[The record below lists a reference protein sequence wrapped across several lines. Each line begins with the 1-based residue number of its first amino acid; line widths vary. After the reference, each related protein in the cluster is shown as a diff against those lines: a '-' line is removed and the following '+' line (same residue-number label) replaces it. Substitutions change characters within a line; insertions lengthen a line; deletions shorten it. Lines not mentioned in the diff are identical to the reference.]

1 MIFAKKI
8 EPIFRNE
15 FVKIWN
21 FGKVS
26 QGIVKNE
33 ESNSHIHFLI
43 VTKQQTQMSSYQ
55 LGKWDLT
62 ELVKNPKSPAF
73 QKQIQELERQAK
85 KFEKIKSKLNPK
97 MSSKQFMNILHQV
110 EEISENMS
118 RIGGYASLSYSSD
131 TQSDEA
137 TSLMTKMSKLG
148 SEISNKILFFDL
160 WWKTQVDNKNAKR
173 LMKDAGELTEYLSH
187 KRLFAKYALSEPEE
201 RIINTLDVTGIS
213 ALVKLYDKITNSF
226 EYKMKV
232 GSKIKTMTREE
243 LTNYVRSTNP
253 KIRETAY
260 KTILSKYSENKGVVG
275 EIYQNIVQN
284 WKDEGIEIRGYKS
297 PISMR
302 NIGNDVDD
310 KTIDSLLSICK
321 KNSPIFQKFFI
332 QKAKMLKMKK
342 LRRYDLYAPAAANI
356 KEKNYSYD
364 KSVKLVFESLGKFS
378 STLEEHARKVFNEN
392 HIDSDIRQGKRDG
405 AFCSTLTPK
414 ITPYVLVNFT
424 GKSRDVFT
432 LAHELGHAVH
442 SQTAQDRSIL
452 VQDAPLPLAETA
464 STFSELLLYDNLS
477 NKISDDEKKAMLS
490 EKIDDLYATILR
502 QSFFTIFEVDA
513 HKQIGNGTTI
523 DEISNTYLKNLKV
536 QFGNSVSL
544 SDDFE
549 IEWSCIPH
557 FYHTPFYCYAYSF
570 GNLLALSLFQRYKKE
585 GKDFVP
591 AYINILA
598 AGGSK
603 KPEKLLSE
611 YGFDITSPKF
621 WQEGFDYVKDQVN
634 TLASLN

>member
-1 MIFAKKI
+1 MTKYH
-8 EPIFRNE
+8 P
-15 FVKIWN
+15 
-21 FGKVS
+21 
-26 QGIVKNE
+26 GI
-33 ESNSHIHFLI
+33 
-43 VTKQQTQMSSYQ
+43 
-55 LGKWDLT
+55 WDLT
-62 ELVKNPKSPAF
+62 KLVKNQNSPAF
-73 QKQIQELERQAK
+73 QKQIKELEKQAES
-85 KFEKIKSKLNPK
+85 FEKIKSKLNPK
-97 MSSKQFMNILHQV
+97 ISSTKFRNILQQV
-110 EEISENMS
+110 EKISENMS
-118 RIGGYASLSYSSD
+118 KIGGYASLSYSSN

-160 WWKTQVDNKNAKR
+160 WWKTQVDDKNAKR
-173 LMKDAGELTEYLSH
+173 LMNDAGELTEYLSH

-201 RIINTLDVTGIS
+201 KIINTLDVTGIS
-213 ALVKLYDKITNSF
+213 ALVKLYDKITNSYK
-226 EYKMKV
+226 YKMKIRN
-232 GSKIKTMTREE
+232 KNRTLTREE

-260 KTILSKYSENKGVVG
+260 KTILDKYIENKGVIG
-275 EIYQNIVQN
+275 EIYQNIVLN
-284 WKDEGIEIRGYKS
+284 WRDEGIEIRGYNS

-310 KTIDSLLSICK
+310 KTIESLLTVCR
-321 KNSPIFQKFFI
+321 KNSPVFQKFFE
-332 QKAKMLKMKK
+332 QKAKMLKLKK
-342 LRRYDLYAPAAANI
+342 LRRYDVYAPATANI
-356 KEKNYSYD
+356 KEKNYTYD
-364 KSVKLVFESLGKFS
+364 QSVKLVFESLGKFS
-378 STLEEHARKVFNEN
+378 SVLENYAKKVFNEN
-392 HIDSDIRQGKRDG
+392 HVDSEIRPGKRDG
-405 AFCSTLTPK
+405 AFCSTLSPKTTPF
-414 ITPYVLVNFT
+414 VLVNFT

-442 SQTAQDRSIL
+442 SQAAQDRSIL

-477 NKISDDEKKAMLS
+477 DKISNNEKKIMLS

-523 DEISNTYLKNLKV
+523 DEISKLYLQNLKD
-536 QFGNSVSL
+536 QFGNSVIL
-544 SDDFE
+544 SDDFA

-591 AYINILA
+591 SYINILA

-611 YGFDITSPKF
+611 YGFDIRSPKF
-621 WQEGFDYVKDQVN
+621 WQEGFDYVKEQVKA
-634 TLASLN
+634 LSSLN

>member
-1 MIFAKKI
+1 M
-8 EPIFRNE
+8 E
-15 FVKIWN
+15 
-21 FGKVS
+21 
-26 QGIVKNE
+26 Q
-33 ESNSHIHFLI
+33 
-43 VTKQQTQMSSYQ
+43 YQ
-55 LGKWDLT
+55 LGEWDLS
-62 ELVKNPKSPAF
+62 ELAKNPKSPAF
-73 QKQIQELERQAK
+73 QKQIKDLEDQAK

-97 MSSKQFMNILHQV
+97 MSSKQFKTILQQV
-110 EEISENMS
+110 EEISHKMS
-118 RIGGYASLSYSSD
+118 KIGGYASLAYSSN

-137 TSLMTKMSKLG
+137 TSLMTQMSKLG

-160 WWKTQVDNKNAKR
+160 WWKTQVDEKNATR
-173 LMKDAGELTEYLSH
+173 LMKETGELKEYLTY
-187 KRLFAKYALSEPEE
+187 KRLFAKYALSESEE
-201 RIINTLDVTGIS
+201 KIINTLDVTGIS
-213 ALVKLYDKITNSF
+213 ALVKLYDKITNAF
-226 EYKMKV
+226 EYKMKI
-232 GSKIKTMTREE
+232 GNKTKVMTREE

-260 KTILSKYSENKGVVG
+260 KTILTKYTENKGVIG
-275 EIYQNIVQN
+275 EIYQNIVLN
-284 WKDEGIEIRGYKS
+284 WKNEGMELRGYKS

-310 KTIDSLLSICK
+310 KTIESLLSICK
-321 KNSPIFQKFFI
+321 KNSPVFQKFFV
-332 QKAKMLKMKK
+332 QKAKMLGMKK
-342 LRRYDLYAPAAANI
+342 LQRYDLYAPAAAKI

-364 KSVKLVFESLGKFS
+364 QSVKLVFESLGKFS
-378 STLEEHARKVFNEN
+378 NTLEEFARKVFNEN
-392 HIDSDIRQGKRDG
+392 HIDSSIRPGKRDG

-442 SQTAQDRSIL
+442 SQAAQNKSIL

-477 NKISDDEKKAMLS
+477 EKISNDQKKIMLA

-513 HKQIGNGTTI
+513 HDLISKGTTI
-523 DEISNTYLKNLKV
+523 DEISKVYLQNLKV
-536 QFGNSVSL
+536 QFGNSVNL
-544 SDDFE
+544 SDDFG

-585 GKDFVP
+585 GKDFVKS
-591 AYINILA
+591 YIDILA

-603 KPEKLLSE
+603 K
-611 YGFDITSPKF
+611 T
-621 WQEGFDYVKDQVN
+621 
-634 TLASLN
+634 

>member
-1 MIFAKKI
+1 
-8 EPIFRNE
+8 
-15 FVKIWN
+15 
-21 FGKVS
+21 
-26 QGIVKNE
+26 
-33 ESNSHIHFLI
+33 
-43 VTKQQTQMSSYQ
+43 MSEYH
-55 LGKWDLT
+55 LGKWDLS
-62 ELVKNPKSPAF
+62 ELVKNQKSPAF
-73 QKQIQELERQAK
+73 EKQIQRLEKQAL

-97 MSSKQFMNILHQV
+97 MSSKQFMSILQQV
-110 EEISENMS
+110 EEISEDMS
-118 RIGGYASLSYSSD
+118 KIGGYASLSYSSD

-160 WWKTQVDNKNAKR
+160 WWKTQVDEKNAKR
-173 LMKDAGELTEYLSH
+173 LMKDAGEIIEYLSH

-213 ALVKLYDKITNSF
+213 ALVKLYDKITNAF
-226 EYKMKV
+226 EYKMKI
-232 GSKIKTMTREE
+232 GKKSKVMTREE
-243 LTNYVRSTNP
+243 ITNYVRSTNP

-260 KTILSKYSENKGVVG
+260 KTILTKYFDNKGVTG
-275 EIYQNIVQN
+275 EIYQNIVLN

-310 KTIDSLLSICK
+310 KTIDSLLTVCK
-321 KNSPIFQKFFI
+321 KNSPVFQKFFV

-378 STLEEHARKVFNEN
+378 STLEMYARKVFTEN
-392 HIDSDIRQGKRDG
+392 HIDSEVRKGKRDG

-424 GKSRDVFT
+424 GKSRDMFT

-442 SQTAQDRSIL
+442 SQAAQDRSIL

-477 NKISDDEKKAMLS
+477 DKISDDEKKVMLS
-490 EKIDDLYATILR
+490 GKIDDLYATILR

-513 HKQIGNGTTI
+513 HKQIGEGTTI
-523 DEISNTYLKNLKV
+523 DEISKTYLQNLKD
-536 QFGNSVSL
+536 QFGNSISM
-544 SDDFE
+544 SDDFA

-591 AYINILA
+591 AYMNILA

-603 KPEKLLSE
+603 KPEKLLAE
-611 YGFDITSPKF
+611 YGFDIRSPKF
-621 WQEGFDYVKDQVN
+621 WQEGFDYVKKQVN
-634 TLASLN
+634 TLSSLN

>member
-1 MIFAKKI
+1 MV
-8 EPIFRNE
+8 E
-15 FVKIWN
+15 
-21 FGKVS
+21 
-26 QGIVKNE
+26 
-33 ESNSHIHFLI
+33 
-43 VTKQQTQMSSYQ
+43 YQ
-55 LGKWDLT
+55 LGEWDLS
-62 ELVKNPKSPAF
+62 ELAKNPKSQAF
-73 QKQIQELERQAK
+73 QKQIKELENQAK
-85 KFEKIKSKLNPK
+85 KFEKIKLKLDPK
-97 MSSKQFMNILHQV
+97 MPSKEFKNILKEV
-110 EEISENMS
+110 EEISEKMS
-118 RIGGYASLSYSSD
+118 KIGGYASLSYSSD

-137 TSLMTKMSKLG
+137 TSLMTMMSKLG

-160 WWKTQVDNKNAKR
+160 WWKTQVDEKNAKR
-173 LMKDAGELTEYLSH
+173 LIKDSGELTEYLAH

-213 ALVKLYDKITNSF
+213 ALVKLYDKITNAY
-226 EYKMKV
+226 EYKMKI
-232 GSKIKTMTREE
+232 GNKTKKMTREE
-243 LTNYVRSTNP
+243 LTNYVRSTSP

-260 KTILSKYSENKGVVG
+260 KTILTKYTENKGVIG
-275 EIYQNIVQN
+275 EIYQNIVLN
-284 WKDEGIEIRGYKS
+284 WRDEGIEIRGYES

-302 NIGNDVDD
+302 NIGNNVDD
-310 KTIDSLLSICK
+310 KTIESLLAVCR
-321 KNSPIFQKFFI
+321 KNSPVFQKFFV
-332 QKAKMLKMKK
+332 QKAKMLKIKK
-342 LRRYDLYAPAAANI
+342 LRRYDIYAPAAANI
-356 KEKNYSYD
+356 KEKNYSYN

-378 STLEEHARKVFNEN
+378 ETLEEFARKVFNEN
-392 HIDSDIRQGKRDG
+392 HIDSSIRQGKRDG

-442 SQTAQDRSIL
+442 SQAAQDRSIL

-477 NKISDDEKKAMLS
+477 DKILDDEKKIMLS
-490 EKIDDLYATILR
+490 EKIDDLYATIMR

-513 HKQIGNGTTI
+513 HKQIGEGTTV
-523 DEISNTYLKNLKV
+523 DEISKTYLQNLKE
-536 QFGNSVSL
+536 QFGNSVNL
-544 SDDFE
+544 SEDFA

-591 AYINILA
+591 AYIEILA

-611 YGFDITSPKF
+611 YGFDIRSPKF
-621 WQEGFDYVKDQVN
+621 WQEGFDYADEQVKA
-634 TLASLN
+634 LSSLN

>member
-1 MIFAKKI
+1 MAEI
-8 EPIFRNE
+8 
-15 FVKIWN
+15 
-21 FGKVS
+21 
-26 QGIVKNE
+26 
-33 ESNSHIHFLI
+33 
-43 VTKQQTQMSSYQ
+43 Q
-55 LGKWDLT
+55 LGRWDLS
-62 ELVKNPKSPAF
+62 ELTKNPKGSAF
-73 QKQIQELERQAK
+73 QKQIQELEKQAR
-85 KFEKIKSKLNPK
+85 KFEKIKSKLDPK
-97 MSSKQFMNILHQV
+97 MSSKKFMGILQQV
-110 EEISENMS
+110 EEMSEKMS
-118 RIGGYASLSYSSD
+118 KIGGYASLLYSSD
-131 TQSDEA
+131 TQSDDA
-137 TSLMTKMSKLG
+137 TSLMTQMSKLG

-160 WWKTQVDNKNAKR
+160 WWKTKVDKKNAKR
-173 LMKDAGELTEYLSH
+173 LMEDTGELTEYLLH

-213 ALVKLYDKITNSF
+213 ALVKLYDKITNAY
-226 EYKMKV
+226 EYKMKI
-232 GSKIKTMTREE
+232 GNKTQTMTREE

-260 KTILSKYSENKGVVG
+260 KTILTKYTENKGVIG
-275 EIYQNIVQN
+275 EIYQNIVLN
-284 WKDEGIEIRGYKS
+284 WRDEGIEIRGYKT

-310 KTIDSLLSICK
+310 KTIESLLSVCK
-321 KNSPIFQKFFI
+321 KNSSVFQKFFV

-356 KEKNYSYD
+356 KEKNYTYK

-378 STLEEHARKVFNEN
+378 ETLEEFARKVFNEN
-392 HIDSDIRQGKRDG
+392 HIDSSVRQGKRDG
-405 AFCSTLTPK
+405 AFCSTISPK

-442 SQTAQDRSIL
+442 SQAAQDRSIL

-477 NKISDDEKKAMLS
+477 DKISDDEKKIVLS

-513 HKQIGNGTTI
+513 HKQIGKGTTV
-523 DEISNTYLKNLKV
+523 DEISKTYLQNLKE

-544 SDDFE
+544 SEDFA

-585 GKDFVP
+585 GKDFVQ

-611 YGFDITSPKF
+611 YGFDIRSTKF
-621 WQEGFDYVKDQVN
+621 WQQGFDYVDEQVKA
-634 TLASLN
+634 LSSLN

>member
-1 MIFAKKI
+1 MTNYK
-8 EPIFRNE
+8 
-15 FVKIWN
+15 
-21 FGKVS
+21 
-26 QGIVKNE
+26 
-33 ESNSHIHFLI
+33 
-43 VTKQQTQMSSYQ
+43 
-55 LGKWDLT
+55 LGTWDLS

-73 QKQIQELERQAK
+73 QKQIKELESQAI
-85 KFEKIKSKLNPK
+85 KFEKIKSNLDPK
-97 MSSKQFMNILHQV
+97 MSSKKFMNIIQQI
-110 EEISENMS
+110 EEISKNMS
-118 RIGGYASLSYSSD
+118 KIGGYASLSYSSD

-160 WWKTQVDNKNAKR
+160 WWKTQVDDKNAKR
-173 LMKDAGELTEYLSH
+173 LMKDAGEITEYLSH

-213 ALVKLYDKITNSF
+213 ALVKLYDKITNAF
-226 EYKMKV
+226 EYKMKI
-232 GSKIKTMTREE
+232 GNKSKTMTREE

-260 KTILSKYSENKGVVG
+260 KTILTKYTENKGVVG
-275 EIYQNIVQN
+275 EIYQNIVLN
-284 WKDEGIEIRGYKS
+284 WRDEGIEIRGYES

-310 KTIDSLLSICK
+310 KTIESLLSICR
-321 KNSPIFQKFFI
+321 KNSPVFQKFFV

-356 KEKNYSYD
+356 KEKNYAYD

-378 STLEEHARKVFNEN
+378 NTLEEYARKVFNEN
-392 HIDSDIRQGKRDG
+392 HIDSAIRQGKRDG

-442 SQTAQDRSIL
+442 SQAAQDRSIL

-477 NKISDDEKKAMLS
+477 DKISDNEKKIMLA
-490 EKIDDLYATILR
+490 EKIDDLYATIMR

-513 HKQIGNGTTI
+513 HKQIGEGTTI
-523 DEISNTYLKNLKV
+523 NEISKTYLQNLKE

-544 SDDFE
+544 SDDFA

-591 AYINILA
+591 AYMSILA

-603 KPEKLLSE
+603 KPEKLLAE
-611 YGFDITSPKF
+611 YGFDIRSPKF
-621 WQEGFDYVKDQVN
+621 WQEGFDYVNEQVKV
-634 TLASLN
+634 LASLN

>member
-1 MIFAKKI
+1 
-8 EPIFRNE
+8 
-15 FVKIWN
+15 
-21 FGKVS
+21 
-26 QGIVKNE
+26 
-33 ESNSHIHFLI
+33 
-43 VTKQQTQMSSYQ
+43 MSEYK
-55 LGKWDLT
+55 LGGWDLS
-62 ELVKNPKSPAF
+62 ELAKNPKSAAF
-73 QKQIQELERQAK
+73 QKQIQELEKQAV
-85 KFEKIKSKLNPK
+85 KFEKIKSQLNPK
-97 MSSKQFMNILHQV
+97 MSSKKFKDILNQV
-110 EEISENMS
+110 EKISENMS
-118 RIGGYASLSYSSD
+118 KIGGYASLSYSSD

-148 SEISNKILFFDL
+148 SDISNKILFFDL
-160 WWKTQVDNKNAKR
+160 WWKTQVDEKNAKR
-173 LMKDAGELTEYLSH
+173 LMKDSGELTEYLAH

-213 ALVKLYDKITNSF
+213 ALVKLYDKITNAF
-226 EYKMKV
+226 EYQMKV
-232 GSKIKTMTREE
+232 GGKNKKMTREE

-260 KTILSKYSENKGVVG
+260 KTILTKYSENKGVVG
-275 EIYQNIVQN
+275 EIYQNIVLN
-284 WKDEGIEIRGYKS
+284 WRDEGIEIRGYDS

-310 KTIDSLLSICK
+310 KTIESLLSICR
-321 KNSPIFQKFFI
+321 KNSPVFQKFFA

-342 LRRYDLYAPAAANI
+342 LRRYDVYAPAAANI
-356 KEKNYSYD
+356 KEKNYTYS

-378 STLEEHARKVFNEN
+378 GTLEEYARKIFNEN
-392 HIDSDIRQGKRDG
+392 HIDSAIRQGKRDG

-442 SQTAQDRSIL
+442 SQAAQDRSIL
-452 VQDAPLPLAETA
+452 VQDSPLPLAETA

-477 NKISDDEKKAMLS
+477 DKISDDEKKIMLA

-502 QSFFTIFEVDA
+502 QSYFTIFEVDA
-513 HKQIGNGTTI
+513 HKQIGKGTTI
-523 DEISNTYLKNLKV
+523 DEISKTYLQNLKE
-536 QFGNSVSL
+536 QFGNSVTISN
-544 SDDFE
+544 DFA

-557 FYHTPFYCYAYSF
+557 FHHTPFYCYAYSF

-591 AYINILA
+591 SYINILA

-603 KPEKLLSE
+603 KPEKLLAE
-611 YGFDITSPKF
+611 YGFDIRSPKF
-621 WQEGFDYVKDQVN
+621 WQEGFDYINEQVK
-634 TLASLN
+634 TLSSLN

>member
-1 MIFAKKI
+1 MG
-8 EPIFRNE
+8 R
-15 FVKIWN
+15 
-21 FGKVS
+21 
-26 QGIVKNE
+26 
-33 ESNSHIHFLI
+33 
-43 VTKQQTQMSSYQ
+43 
-55 LGKWDLT
+55 WDLS
-62 ELVKNPKSPAF
+62 ELTKNPKGPAF
-73 QKQIQELERQAK
+73 QKQILRLEKQAG
-85 KFEKIKSKLNPK
+85 KFEKIKSKLDPK
-97 MSSKQFMNILHQV
+97 MSSKKFMGILQEV
-110 EEISENMS
+110 EEMSEKMS

-137 TSLMTKMSKLG
+137 TSLMTRMSKLG

-160 WWKTQVDNKNAKR
+160 WWKTQVDKKNAQR
-173 LMKDAGELTEYLSH
+173 LMRDAGELTEYLLH

-213 ALVKLYDKITNSF
+213 ALVKLYDKITNAY
-226 EYKMKV
+226 EYKMKI
-232 GSKIKTMTREE
+232 GNKTKIMTREE
-243 LTNYVRSTNP
+243 LTNYVRSTSP

-260 KTILSKYSENKGVVG
+260 KTILTKYTKNKGVIG
-275 EIYQNIVQN
+275 EIYQNIVLN
-284 WKDEGIEIRGYKS
+284 WRDEGIEIRGYKT

-310 KTIDSLLSICK
+310 KTIESLLAVCR
-321 KNSPIFQKFFI
+321 KNSPVFQKFFV
-332 QKAKMLKMKK
+332 QKAKMLKIKK
-342 LRRYDLYAPAAANI
+342 LRRYDVYAPAAANI
-356 KEKNYSYD
+356 KEKNYTYS

-378 STLEEHARKVFNEN
+378 ETLEEFARKVFNEN
-392 HIDSDIRQGKRDG
+392 HIDSSVRQGKRDG
-405 AFCSTLTPK
+405 AFCSTISPK
-414 ITPYVLVNFT
+414 ITPYVMVNFT

-442 SQTAQDRSIL
+442 SQAAQDRSIL
-452 VQDAPLPLAETA
+452 VQEAPLPLAETA

-477 NKISDDEKKAMLS
+477 DKISDDEKKIILS

-513 HKQIGNGTTI
+513 HKQIGKGTTV
-523 DEISNTYLKNLKV
+523 DEISKTYLQNLKE

-544 SDDFE
+544 SEDFG

-585 GKDFVP
+585 GRDFVP
-591 AYINILA
+591 SYINILA
-598 AGGSK
+598 TGGAK

-611 YGFDITSPKF
+611 YGFDIRSSKF
-621 WQEGFDYVKDQVN
+621 WQEGFDYVDEQVKA
-634 TLASLN
+634 LSSLN

>member
-1 MIFAKKI
+1 
-8 EPIFRNE
+8 
-15 FVKIWN
+15 
-21 FGKVS
+21 
-26 QGIVKNE
+26 
-33 ESNSHIHFLI
+33 
-43 VTKQQTQMSSYQ
+43 MSSYQ

-73 QKQIQELERQAK
+73 QKQIQELEKQAME
-85 KFEKIKSKLNPK
+85 FEKIKSKLNPK
-97 MSSKQFMNILHQV
+97 MSSKQFMNILHQI
-110 EEISENMS
+110 EKISENLNK
-118 RIGGYASLSYSSD
+118 IGGYASLSYSSD

-160 WWKTQVDNKNAKR
+160 WWKTQVDEKNAER
-173 LMKDAGELTEYLSH
+173 LMKDTGEITEYLSH

-213 ALVKLYDKITNSF
+213 ALIKLYDKITNSF
-226 EYKMKV
+226 EYKMKI
-232 GSKIKTMTREE
+232 GSKTKVMTREE
-243 LTNYVRSTNP
+243 LTNYVRSTSP
-253 KIRETAY
+253 KVRETAY
-260 KTILSKYSENKGVVG
+260 KTILSKYFKNKGVVG

-310 KTIDSLLSICK
+310 KTTDSLLSVCK
-321 KNSPIFQKFFI
+321 KNSPIFQKFFV

-342 LRRYDLYAPAAANI
+342 LCRYDLYAPAAANI
-356 KEKNYSYD
+356 KEKNYTYD

-442 SQTAQDRSIL
+442 SQAAQDRSIL

-477 NKISDDEKKAMLS
+477 EKISDEERKAMLS

-513 HKQIGNGTTI
+513 HKQIGEGTTI
-523 DEISNTYLKNLKV
+523 DEISKTYLENLKV

-544 SDDFE
+544 SEDFA

-603 KPEKLLSE
+603 KPEKLLSD
-611 YGFDITSPKF
+611 YGFDITNRKF
-621 WQEGFDYVKDQVN
+621 WQEGFDYVKEQVN

>member
-1 MIFAKKI
+1 MYKKH
-8 EPIFRNE
+8 EY
-15 FVKIWN
+15 
-21 FGKVS
+21 
-26 QGIVKNE
+26 
-33 ESNSHIHFLI
+33 
-43 VTKQQTQMSSYQ
+43 QMTEIQ
-55 LGKWDLT
+55 LGRWDLS
-62 ELVKNPKSPAF
+62 ELTKNPKGPAF
-73 QKQIQELERQAK
+73 QKQIQKLEKQAR
-85 KFEKIKSKLNPK
+85 KFERIKSKLDPK
-97 MSSKQFMNILHQV
+97 MSSKKFMGIIQQV
-110 EEISENMS
+110 EEMSEKMS
-118 RIGGYASLSYSSD
+118 KIGGYASLSYSSD

-137 TSLMTKMSKLG
+137 TSLMTQMSKLG

-160 WWKTQVDNKNAKR
+160 WWKTKVDKKNAKR

-213 ALVKLYDKITNSF
+213 ALVKLYDKITNAY
-226 EYKMKV
+226 EYKMKI
-232 GSKIKTMTREE
+232 GNKTQTMTREE

-260 KTILSKYSENKGVVG
+260 KTILTKYTENKGVIG
-275 EIYQNIVQN
+275 EIYQNIVLN
-284 WKDEGIEIRGYKS
+284 WRDEGIEIRGYKT

-310 KTIDSLLSICK
+310 KTIESLLSVCK
-321 KNSPIFQKFFI
+321 KNSSVFQKFFV

-356 KEKNYSYD
+356 KEKNYTYK

-378 STLEEHARKVFNEN
+378 ETLEEFARKVFNEN
-392 HIDSDIRQGKRDG
+392 HIDSSVRQGKRDG
-405 AFCSTLTPK
+405 AFCSTLSPK

-442 SQTAQDRSIL
+442 SQAAQDRSIL

-477 NKISDDEKKAMLS
+477 DKISDDEKKIVLS

-502 QSFFTIFEVDA
+502 QSFFTIFEIDA
-513 HKQIGNGTTI
+513 HKQIGKGTTV
-523 DEISNTYLKNLKV
+523 DEISKTYLQNLKE

-544 SDDFE
+544 SEDFA

-591 AYINILA
+591 SYINILA

-603 KPEKLLSE
+603 KPERLLLE
-611 YGFDITSPKF
+611 YGFDIRSPKF
-621 WQEGFDYVKDQVN
+621 WQQGFDYVNEQVKA
-634 TLASLN
+634 LSSLN

>member
-1 MIFAKKI
+1 MRKF
-8 EPIFRNE
+8 
-15 FVKIWN
+15 
-21 FGKVS
+21 
-26 QGIVKNE
+26 E
-33 ESNSHIHFLI
+33 EYNLHIHFLI
-43 VTKQQTQMSSYQ
+43 VTKQQALMSSYQ
-55 LGKWDLT
+55 LGKWDLS

-73 QKQIQELERQAK
+73 QKQIKELEKQAE
-85 KFEKIKSKLNPK
+85 KFEKIKTKLDPK

-160 WWKTQVDNKNAKR
+160 WWKTQVDEKNAKR
-173 LMKDAGELTEYLSH
+173 LMKDAGEITEYLSH

-232 GSKIKTMTREE
+232 GNKSKVMTREE

-310 KTIDSLLSICK
+310 KTIDSLLSVCK
-321 KNSPIFQKFFI
+321 KNSPIFQKFFV

-392 HIDSDIRQGKRDG
+392 HIDSGIRQGKRDG

-442 SQTAQDRSIL
+442 SQAAQDRSIL

-477 NKISDDEKKAMLS
+477 SKISDDEKKAMLS

-513 HKQIGNGTTI
+513 HKQIGDGTTI
-523 DEISNTYLKNLKV
+523 DEISKTYLKNLKV

-544 SDDFE
+544 SDDFA

-570 GNLLALSLFQRYKKE
+570 GNLLALSLFQRFKKE

-591 AYINILA
+591 AYTSILA

-621 WQEGFDYVKDQVN
+621 WQEGFDYVKEQVS
-634 TLASLN
+634 TLSSLN

>member
-1 MIFAKKI
+1 V
-8 EPIFRNE
+8 N
-15 FVKIWN
+15 
-21 FGKVS
+21 
-26 QGIVKNE
+26 
-33 ESNSHIHFLI
+33 HFLI
-43 VTKQQTQMSSYQ
+43 VRISHQ
-55 LGKWDLT
+55 LMTTYHPGIWDLT
-62 ELVKNPKSPAF
+62 KLVKNPKSPAF
-73 QKQIQELERQAK
+73 QKQIKELEKQAVS
-85 KFEKIKSKLNPK
+85 FEKIKSKLNPK
-97 MSSKQFMNILHQV
+97 ISSTNFKNILQQV

-118 RIGGYASLSYSSD
+118 RIGGYASLSYSSN

-137 TSLMTKMSKLG
+137 TSLMSRMSKLG

-160 WWKTQVDNKNAKR
+160 WWKTQVDEKNAKR
-173 LMKDAGELTEYLSH
+173 LMKDAGELREYLSH

-201 RIINTLDVTGIS
+201 KIINTLDVTGIS
-213 ALVKLYDKITNSF
+213 ALVKLYDKITNSY
-226 EYKMKV
+226 EYKMKIGNKNKV
-232 GSKIKTMTREE
+232 LTREE

-260 KTILSKYSENKGVVG
+260 KTILGKYIENKGVIG
-275 EIYQNIVQN
+275 EIYQNIVRN

-310 KTIDSLLSICK
+310 KTIESLLAVCR
-321 KNSPIFQKFFI
+321 KNSPVFQKFFQ
-332 QKAKMLKMKK
+332 QKAKMLKLKK
-342 LRRYDLYAPAAANI
+342 LRRYDVYAPATANI
-356 KEKNYSYD
+356 KEKNYTYD

-378 STLEEHARKVFNEN
+378 STLEDYAKKVFNEN
-392 HIDSDIRQGKRDG
+392 HVDSEIRQGKRDG
-405 AFCSTLTPK
+405 AFCSTLSPKRTPF
-414 ITPYVLVNFT
+414 VLVNFT

-477 NKISDDEKKAMLS
+477 DKISNNEKKIMLS

-513 HKQIGNGTTI
+513 HKQIGDGTTI
-523 DEISNTYLKNLKV
+523 DEISKLYLKNLKE
-536 QFGNSVSL
+536 QFGNSVTL
-544 SDDFE
+544 SDDFA

-611 YGFDITSPKF
+611 YGFDIRSPKF
-621 WQEGFDYVKDQVN
+621 WQEGFDYVKEQVKA
-634 TLASLN
+634 LSALN

>member
-1 MIFAKKI
+1 MTNYK
-8 EPIFRNE
+8 
-15 FVKIWN
+15 
-21 FGKVS
+21 
-26 QGIVKNE
+26 
-33 ESNSHIHFLI
+33 
-43 VTKQQTQMSSYQ
+43 
-55 LGKWDLT
+55 LGTWDLS
-62 ELVKNPKSPAF
+62 ELVKNPKSLAF
-73 QKQIQELERQAK
+73 QKQIKELENQAI

-97 MSSKQFMNILHQV
+97 MSSKKFMNIIQQI
-110 EEISENMS
+110 EEISKNMS
-118 RIGGYASLSYSSD
+118 KIGGYASLSYSSD

-160 WWKTQVDNKNAKR
+160 WWKTQVDDKNAKR
-173 LMKDAGELTEYLSH
+173 LMKDAGEITEYLSH

-213 ALVKLYDKITNSF
+213 ALVKLYDKITNAF
-226 EYKMKV
+226 EYKMKI
-232 GSKIKTMTREE
+232 GNKSKTMTREE
-243 LTNYVRSTNP
+243 ITNYVRSTNP

-260 KTILSKYSENKGVVG
+260 KTILTKYTENKGVVG
-275 EIYQNIVQN
+275 EIYQNIVLN
-284 WKDEGIEIRGYKS
+284 WRDEGIEIRGYES

-310 KTIDSLLSICK
+310 KTIESLLSICR
-321 KNSPIFQKFFI
+321 KNSPVFQKFFV

-356 KEKNYSYD
+356 KEKNYAYD

-378 STLEEHARKVFNEN
+378 NTLEEYARKVFNEN
-392 HIDSDIRQGKRDG
+392 HIDSAIRQGKRDG

-442 SQTAQDRSIL
+442 SQAAQDRSIL

-477 NKISDDEKKAMLS
+477 DKISDNEKKIMLA
-490 EKIDDLYATILR
+490 EKIDDLYATIMR

-513 HKQIGNGTTI
+513 HKQIGKGTTI
-523 DEISNTYLKNLKV
+523 NEISKTYLQNLKE

-544 SDDFE
+544 SDDFA

-591 AYINILA
+591 AYMSILA

-603 KPEKLLSE
+603 KPEKLLAE
-611 YGFDITSPKF
+611 YGFDIRSPKF
-621 WQEGFDYVKDQVN
+621 WQEGFDYVNEQVKA
-634 TLASLN
+634 LASLN

>member
-1 MIFAKKI
+1 MT
-8 EPIFRNE
+8 E
-15 FVKIWN
+15 
-21 FGKVS
+21 
-26 QGIVKNE
+26 
-33 ESNSHIHFLI
+33 
-43 VTKQQTQMSSYQ
+43 YQ
-55 LGKWDLT
+55 LGKWNLS
-62 ELVKNPKSPAF
+62 ELAKNPKSPAF
-73 QKQIQELERQAK
+73 QKQVQELEKQAK
-85 KFEKIKSKLNPK
+85 RFEKIKSNLSPQ
-97 MSSKQFMNILHQV
+97 MSSKKFMDILQQV
-110 EEISENMS
+110 EEISEKMS
-118 RIGGYASLSYSSD
+118 KVGGYASLSYASD

-137 TSLMTKMSKLG
+137 TSLVTKISKLG

-160 WWKTQVDNKNAKR
+160 WWKIQVDEKNAKR
-173 LMKDAGELTEYLSH
+173 LMKDAGELIEYLSH

-201 RIINTLDVTGIS
+201 KIINTLDVTGIS
-213 ALVKLYDKITNSF
+213 ALVKLYDKITNAY
-226 EYKMKV
+226 EYKMKL
-232 GSKIKTMTREE
+232 GNKTKIMTREE

-260 KTILSKYSENKGVVG
+260 KTMLSKYTQNKGVTG
-275 EIYQNIVQN
+275 EIYQNIVLN
-284 WKDEGIEIRGYKS
+284 WRDEGIEIRGYKS
-297 PISMR
+297 PIGMR

-310 KTIDSLLSICK
+310 KTIESLLAVCR
-321 KNSPIFQKFFI
+321 KNSPVFQKFFS

-342 LRRYDLYAPAAANI
+342 LRRYDIYAPATANI
-356 KEKNYSYD
+356 KEKNYTYN

-378 STLEEHARKVFNEN
+378 STLEEFARKVFNEN
-392 HIDSDIRQGKRDG
+392 HIDSSIRPGKRDG

-414 ITPYVLVNFT
+414 ITPFVLVNFT

-442 SQTAQDRSIL
+442 SQAAQDRSIL

-477 NKISDDEKKAMLS
+477 DKISDNEKKVMLS

-513 HKQIGNGTTI
+513 HKQIGNGTTV
-523 DEISNTYLKNLKV
+523 DELSKTYLQNLKE
-536 QFGNSVSL
+536 QFGNSVDI
-544 SDDFE
+544 SDDFA

-591 AYINILA
+591 SYINILA

-611 YGFDITSPKF
+611 YGFDIRSPKF
-621 WQEGFDYVKDQVN
+621 WQEGFEYVNQQVKA
-634 TLASLN
+634 LSALN

>member
-1 MIFAKKI
+1 MTNYK
-8 EPIFRNE
+8 
-15 FVKIWN
+15 
-21 FGKVS
+21 
-26 QGIVKNE
+26 
-33 ESNSHIHFLI
+33 
-43 VTKQQTQMSSYQ
+43 
-55 LGKWDLT
+55 LGTWDLS
-62 ELVKNPKSPAF
+62 ELVKNPKSVAF
-73 QKQIQELERQAK
+73 QKQIKELENQAI
-85 KFEKIKSKLNPK
+85 KFEKIKSKLDPK
-97 MSSKQFMNILHQV
+97 MSSKKFMNIIQQI
-110 EEISENMS
+110 EEISKNMS
-118 RIGGYASLSYSSD
+118 KIGGYASLSYSSD

-160 WWKTQVDNKNAKR
+160 WWKTQVDDKNAKR
-173 LMKDAGELTEYLSH
+173 LMKDAGEITEYLSH

-213 ALVKLYDKITNSF
+213 ALVKLYDKITNAF
-226 EYKMKV
+226 EYKMKI
-232 GSKIKTMTREE
+232 GNKSKTMTREE
-243 LTNYVRSTNP
+243 ITNYVRSTNP

-260 KTILSKYSENKGVVG
+260 KTILTKYTENKGVVG
-275 EIYQNIVQN
+275 EIYQNIVLN
-284 WKDEGIEIRGYKS
+284 WRDEGIEIRGYES

-310 KTIDSLLSICK
+310 KTIESLLSICR
-321 KNSPIFQKFFI
+321 KNSPVFQKFFV

-356 KEKNYSYD
+356 KEKNYAYD

-378 STLEEHARKVFNEN
+378 NTLEEYARKVFNES
-392 HIDSDIRQGKRDG
+392 HIDSAIRQGKRDG

-442 SQTAQDRSIL
+442 SQAAQNRSIL

-477 NKISDDEKKAMLS
+477 DKISDNEKKIMLA
-490 EKIDDLYATILR
+490 EKIDDLYATIMR

-513 HKQIGNGTTI
+513 HKQMGKGTTI
-523 DEISNTYLKNLKV
+523 NEISKTYLQNLKE

-544 SDDFE
+544 SDDFA

-591 AYINILA
+591 AYMSILA

-603 KPEKLLSE
+603 KPEKLLAE
-611 YGFDITSPKF
+611 YGFDIRSPKF
-621 WQEGFDYVKDQVN
+621 WQEGFDYVNEQVKV
-634 TLASLN
+634 LASLN

>member
-1 MIFAKKI
+1 MKEYK
-8 EPIFRNE
+8 
-15 FVKIWN
+15 
-21 FGKVS
+21 
-26 QGIVKNE
+26 
-33 ESNSHIHFLI
+33 
-43 VTKQQTQMSSYQ
+43 
-55 LGKWDLT
+55 LGKWDLS
-62 ELVKNPKSPAF
+62 ELAKDPKSPAF
-73 QKQIQELERQAK
+73 QKQIQELEKQSE
-85 KFEKIKSKLNPK
+85 KFEKIKSKLDPK
-97 MSSKQFMNILHQV
+97 MSSEKFMNILHQV
-110 EEISENMS
+110 EEISEKMS
-118 RIGGYASLSYSSD
+118 KIGGYASLSYSSD

-160 WWKTQVDNKNAKR
+160 WWKTQVDDKNANR
-173 LMKDAGELTEYLSH
+173 LMKNAGEITEYLSH

-213 ALVKLYDKITNSF
+213 ALVKLYDKITNAY
-226 EYKMKV
+226 EYKMKI
-232 GSKIKTMTREE
+232 GNKTKKMTREE
-243 LTNYVRSTNP
+243 LTNYVRSTNS
-253 KIRETAY
+253 KVRETAY
-260 KTILSKYSENKGVVG
+260 KTILTKYSENKGVIG
-275 EIYQNIVQN
+275 EIYQNIVLN
-284 WKDEGIEIRGYKS
+284 WRDEGIEIRGYKS

-310 KTIDSLLSICK
+310 KTIESLLLVCR
-321 KNSPIFQKFFI
+321 KNSPVFQKFFA

-356 KEKNYSYD
+356 KEKNYSYNN
-364 KSVKLVFESLGKFS
+364 SVKLVFESLGKFS
-378 STLEEHARKVFNEN
+378 ETLEEFARKVFNEK
-392 HIDSDIRQGKRDG
+392 HIDSSVRQGKRDG

-442 SQTAQDRSIL
+442 SQAAQDRSIL

-477 NKISDDEKKAMLS
+477 DKISDNEKKIMLS

-513 HKQIGNGTTI
+513 HEQIGKGTTV
-523 DEISNTYLKNLKV
+523 DEISKTYLKNLKE
-536 QFGNSVSL
+536 QFGNSVNL
-544 SDDFE
+544 SEDFA

-591 AYINILA
+591 SYIEILA

-603 KPEKLLSE
+603 KPEKLLLE
-611 YGFDITSPKF
+611 HGFDIRSPKF
-621 WQEGFDYVKDQVN
+621 WQEGFDYVKNQVR
-634 TLASLN
+634 TLSSLN